1 MNEWPSVHTRA
12 RLADADLR
20 FRHAIAL
27 NSCYVDRKE
36 LINVSYNYVH
46 DVGSFAIND
55 TDGCVSFPLFYL
67 LFIFHLS
74 HNRALMSN
82 DYTREKLFIDLHK
95 SNTIARMIPRI
106 IIDVYMNTLEDK

>member
-106 IIDVYMNTLEDK
+106 IIDVCLYEYIGG